1 MAAFYLNRTNRSG
14 ILTGDP
20 IGGSTR
26 KSKHRLDAQFDRE
39 SLAAHC
45 KDRGEKKPGQR
56 PQ

>member
-26 KSKHRLDAQFDRE
+26 KSKYRLDAQFDRE